1 MIRRAL
7 AAAATTTALLS
18 LTLLSACG
26 SGSTSTGATTTGGD
40 GPVRVVASTD
50 VYGSIVSAIGGSDVQ
65 VTSIITDPD
74 RDPHSYEADAQ
85 NQLALSRAALV
96 VARLLILIAM
106 TLEEFN
112 NLNPVEQDRVI
123 RQMIGLKCPV
133 FLGRVDRSVV
143 FEYNHEYSKNATV
156 EDVQLY
162 AQGRINKSNS

>member
-1 MIRRAL
+1 M
-7 AAAATTTALLS
+7 
-18 LTLLSACG
+18 
-26 SGSTSTGATTTGGD
+26 
-40 GPVRVVASTD
+40 
-50 VYGSIVSAIGGSDVQ
+50 
-65 VTSIITDPD
+65 
-74 RDPHSYEADAQ
+74 
-85 NQLALSRAALV
+85 